1 MTIDQAKSIVGR
13 RARWELIAIKRA
25 LSIHA
30 WLNTAEEN
38 ERLAAVKILLRV
50 TK

>member
-1 MTIDQAKSIVGR
+1 MTIDQAKNIVGR

-38 ERLAAVKILLRV
+38 ERLAAVKILLRI